1 LLKLLKANSGAN
13 YNSLN
18 FEYQDRQFRN
28 SVIDEN
34 LIPEYI
40 EHMIPDSTEH
50 LDPEHKLQN
59 FKTKW

>member
-28 SVIDEN
+28 SVRDEN
-34 LIPEYI
+34 FIGKGSDLDHRSPENI
-40 EHMIPDSTEH
+40 DHC
-50 LDPEHKLQN
+50 LPELEP
-59 FKTKW
+59 